1 MARTSSSSRRKAN
14 GRGAAAADALPRSI
28 AFRHKPSGKERR
40 VATGFA
46 WDLFLFAG
54 VFGVPLFLRRLPSW
68 GAAVLALWL
77 FVLIVSIVRVGA
89 ETAEI
94 AQLALFA
101 AFFVLQIGL
110 GFYGNRLTAR
120 TLLHH
125 GWTIDQP
132 NDRGAKLVI
141 EKWKLAH

>member
-1 MARTSSSSRRKAN
+1 VARASSRAKARA
-14 GRGAAAADALPRSI
+14 RGGAESLPSAIR
-28 AFRHKPSGKERR
+28 FKHKPSGKERR

-54 VFGVPLFLRRLPSW
+54 VLGLPLFWRRLPSW
-68 GAAVLALWL
+68 GAAVLVLWL
-77 FVLIVSIVRVGA
+77 LVLIAGTLRIGVEA
-89 ETAEI
+89 TEA

-101 AFFVLQIGL
+101 AFLVLQIGL

-125 GWTIDQP
+125 GWVIDQP
-132 NDRGAKLVI
+132 NDNGTKRIVERWRLV
-141 EKWKLAH
+141 A

>member
-1 MARTSSSSRRKAN
+1 VARTSSTSRRKGG
-14 GRGAAAADALPRSI
+14 GRGTAAADALPTSI
-28 AFRHKPSGKERR
+28 GFVHKPSGKERR

-54 VFGVPLFLRRLPSW
+54 VFGLPLFWRRLPSW
-68 GAAVLALWL
+68 GATVLVLWL

-89 ETAEI
+89 EATQI
-94 AQLALFA
+94 AQLILFA
-101 AFFVLQIGL
+101 AFLVLQVGL

-125 GWTIDQP
+125 GWTVDRP
-132 NDRGAKLVI
+132 NERGTKLIV
-141 EKWKLAH
+141 EKWRLT

>member
-1 MARTSSSSRRKAN
+1 MARTSSTSRRKAN
-14 GRGAAAADALPRSI
+14 GRGAAAADGVPPSI

-68 GAAVLALWL
+68 GAAVLVLWL
-77 FVLIVSIVRVGA
+77 FVLIVSIVRAGA
-89 ETAEI
+89 AATEI
-94 AQLALFA
+94 AQLALFG
-101 AFFVLQIGL
+101 AFLVLQIGL

-132 NDRGAKLVI
+132 NDRGTKLVI
-141 EKWKLAH
+141 EKWRLS

>member
-1 MARTSSSSRRKAN
+1 MARTSSTSRRKG
-14 GRGAAAADALPRSI
+14 GRRGGAAADALPPSI

-54 VFGVPLFLRRLPSW
+54 VFGVPLFWRRLPSW
-68 GAAVLALWL
+68 GAAVLVLWL
-77 FVLIVSIVRVGA
+77 FVLIVSIVRIGTEA
-89 ETAEI
+89 TQI
-94 AQLALFA
+94 AQLLLFA
-101 AFFVLQIGL
+101 AFLVLQIAL

-125 GWTIDQP
+125 GWTLDQP
-132 NDRGAKLVI
+132 NDRSTKLVV
-141 EKWKLAH
+141 EKWRLG